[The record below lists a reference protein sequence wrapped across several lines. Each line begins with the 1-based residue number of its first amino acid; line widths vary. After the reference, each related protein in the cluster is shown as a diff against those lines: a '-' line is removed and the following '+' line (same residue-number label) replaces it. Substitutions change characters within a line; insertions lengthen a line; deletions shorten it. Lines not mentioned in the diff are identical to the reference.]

1 MKRLTVLFITMIT
14 LLSNT
19 ANSQDQKAVEIL
31 ESMQERYEQSIENID
46 DYIIEKDDHTIYHK
60 KATTK
65 DDRPYFKTKI
75 KGEYR
80 EDMESAS
87 AANKDLYSQ
96 FSSQAKEKATYKG
109 RDEVDGNE
117 VHVIYIDQM
126 EIEGFNPDRDTE
138 NTVKDIFLYIDP
150 DKLVVRKMEFTV
162 KSQIKGGEVREIS
175 PVVKNRDFR
184 NVEGMLIP
192 YKTATVVKGLALNE
206 EERKK
211 AEKGLRDFEKK
222 MEEMPKS
229 QREMVEQMAGGR
241 IKIARKMIEEDQYEK
256 VSQVKNI
263 EVNTGMEMEDF

>member
-1 MKRLTVLFITMIT
+1 MQRLTVLFITIT

-31 ESMQERYEQSIENID
+31 ESMQERYENSIEGIN
-46 DYIIEKDDHTIYHK
+46 DYIMEKGNHTIFYK
-60 KATTK
+60 KAYTE
-65 DDRPYFKTKI
+65 DGRPYFKTKT

-109 RDEVDGNE
+109 TDEVDGNK
-117 VHVIYIDQM
+117 VHVVYLDQM

-138 NTVKDIFLYIDP
+138 NTIENIFLYIDS
-150 DKLVVRKMEFTV
+150 DELVIRKMEYTM
-162 KSQIKGGEVREIS
+162 KSQIKGEEVREIS
-175 PVVKNRDFR
+175 PIIKNSDFR

-192 YKTATVVKGLALNE
+192 YETTTVIKGLTLTD

-211 AEKGLRDFEKK
+211 AEQGLRDFEEK

-229 QREMVEQMAGGR
+229 QREMVEKMAGDK
-241 IKIARKMIEEDQYEK
+241 IKNYRKMIEEDKYENK
-256 VSQVKNI
+256 SQVKNI
-263 EVNTGMEMEDF
+263 EVNTNMEMEDF